1 MTKQNRYSV
10 FRKIHESKDRPLSV
24 RTVSRCLA
32 YTDTPLFY
40 TSPSRLSVVYLE
52 ENIIR
57 NKMMLVRFSHVNLI
71 ATVIYSLLLALNDV
85 VANTDD
91 FFLNTHQHFQNN
103 KPLSEKVL
111 RVLVLHVIF

>member
-10 FRKIHESKDRPLSV
+10 FGKIHESKDRPVSV

-40 TSPSRLSVVYLE
+40 TSRLSVVYLE
-52 ENIIR
+52 QNIIR
-57 NKMMLVRFSHVNLI
+57 NKMMLVRFTHVNLI